1 MLPSIRKKGSYGQPQ
16 IDLNNPEGLRHLLL
30 DYTEKVL
37 TLQNKVA
44 ADEPKVVFFD
54 NFINLDGL
62 YNLQNAARA
71 IGKQPN
77 LFIRA
82 LKEKYLFYQGKTLVP
97 YQEYVQRGVFEVRTA
112 IIDEKARPQTFI
124 TPKGLQYFANKFS
137 TIPVNTAIHHH
148 MRGESLL

>member
-124 TPKGLQYFANKFS
+124 TPKGLQYLANKFS

>member
-1 MLPSIRKKGSYGQPQ
+1 MLPSIRKIGGYNQPQ

-30 DYTEKVL
+30 DYTEKML

-54 NFINLDGL
+54 NLINLDGL

-71 IGKQPN
+71 LCKRPN

-82 LKEKYLFYQGKTLVP
+82 LKEKYIFYQGKTLVP
-97 YQEYVQRGVFEVRTA
+97 YQQYVQQGLFEVRTT
-112 IIDEKARPQTFI
+112 IIEEKARPQTFI

-137 TIPVNTAIHHH
+137 MIPIDTAIHYH
-148 MRGESLL
+148 MRRDSLL